1 MDAISPTELATAYNY
16 QRCTVAQNS
25 LRLVT
30 LLTFDPK
37 ETQALGHWIGA
48 RLPDDAVVGLDGP
61 VGTGKTCLVQGLAR
75 GLGIPAGTHI
85 TSPAYNLI
93 QTYTI
98 GQQKLT
104 HIDFYRLSSLTMD
117 DFLLFEEAF
126 SGPRN
131 VVVAEWASGFIEDF
145 APEFLHVMISK
156 EPEENMRRIEV
167 SSSSLIYA
175 QLLNKL
181 SDYAYIDT

>member
-1 MDAISPTELATAYNY
+1 MGE
-16 QRCTVAQNS
+16 
-25 LRLVT
+25 
-30 LLTFDPK
+30 
-37 ETQALGHWIGA
+37 WIGA
-48 RLPDDAVVGLDGP
+48 RLPDDAVVGLDGTL
-61 VGTGKTCLVQGLAR
+61 GTGKTCFVQGLAH
-75 GLGIPAGTHI
+75 GLGVPADTHI

-117 DFLLFEEAF
+117 DFFLFREAF

-131 VVVAEWASGFIEDF
+131 IVVAEWASEFIENFTPDF
-145 APEFLHVMISK
+145 LRVAISM

-167 SSSSLIYA
+167 SSSSSIYA

-181 SDYAYIDT
+181 SDYANIDN

>member
-1 MDAISPTELATAYNY
+1 MGE
-16 QRCTVAQNS
+16 
-25 LRLVT
+25 
-30 LLTFDPK
+30 
-37 ETQALGHWIGA
+37 WIGA
-48 RLPDDAVVGLDGP
+48 RLPDDAVVGLDGTL
-61 VGTGKTCLVQGLAR
+61 GTGKTCFVQGLAH
-75 GLGIPAGTHI
+75 GLGIPSNTHI

-93 QTYTI
+93 QSYMI

-117 DFLLFEEAF
+117 DFMLFEEAF

-131 VVVAEWASGFIEDF
+131 IVVAEWASGFIENFTPDF
-145 APEFLHVMISK
+145 LRVVITK

-167 SSSSLIYA
+167 SSSSSIYA

-181 SDYAYIDT
+181 SDYANIDN